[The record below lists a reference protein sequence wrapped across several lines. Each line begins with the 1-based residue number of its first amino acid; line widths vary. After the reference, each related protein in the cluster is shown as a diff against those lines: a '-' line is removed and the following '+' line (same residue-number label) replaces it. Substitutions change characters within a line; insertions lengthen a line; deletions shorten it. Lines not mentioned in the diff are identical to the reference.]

1 MTALRHAGREL
12 ILVGGGHAHVQVLER
27 WRRHEIPDVRLTLVA
42 DHPNAIYSGMV
53 PGFVAGQY
61 RAADLT
67 IDLPQLSRGAGARF
81 VRATAAR
88 IDACAR
94 RIELDGAPDVHYDV
108 ASIDVGSS
116 VVGLDVPG
124 VREHAIPIRPIQQL
138 VERLGARTAALKR
151 QNHAGPPRL
160 SVVGAGAGGVELA
173 FALRERLRREGEEH
187 ARVTLVDG
195 SSRILPGGSDSLA
208 RRVLRICRQLGVAL
222 RLGSPVTG
230 VDPDS
235 LQLADGSRLPSDIV
249 IWVAGP
255 TGPPLIH
262 DSELATD
269 ARGFLRVRSTF
280 QSLDHDDLLC
290 VGDAA
295 TLDAFPDTPKAGVYA
310 VRAGPVL
317 LHNLRALLRGRRLR
331 RFRPQR
337 DFLSLLNVCDGRALG
352 AKWGRSFEG
361 AWVYRLK
368 DRIDRRFV
376 DRFRVVESSSA
387 AR

>member
-1 MTALRHAGREL
+1 MTAPRHARREL
-12 ILVGGGHAHVQVLER
+12 ILVGGGHAHIQVLER
-27 WRRHEIPDVRLTLVA
+27 WPRVEIPDVRLTLVA
-42 DHPNAIYSGMV
+42 DHPNAVYSGMV

-67 IDLPQLSRGAGARF
+67 IDLAQLSRHAGARF

-235 LQLADGSRLPSDIV
+235 LQLADGSRLPSDVV
-249 IWVAGP
+249 IWGSGSRARPVHRSSTTRSSRP
-255 TGPPLIH
+255 TRAASCACAAP
-262 DSELATD
+262 SS
-269 ARGFLRVRSTF
+269 RSTTTICF
-280 QSLDHDDLLC
+280 VS
-290 VGDAA
+290 VTRRGS
-295 TLDAFPDTPKAGVYA
+295 TNF
-310 VRAGPVL
+310 PVL